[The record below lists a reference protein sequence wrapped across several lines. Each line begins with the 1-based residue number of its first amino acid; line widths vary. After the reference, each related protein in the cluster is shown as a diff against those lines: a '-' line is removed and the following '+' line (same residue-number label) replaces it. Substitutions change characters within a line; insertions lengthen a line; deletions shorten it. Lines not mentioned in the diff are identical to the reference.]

1 MNAKPLIKLNVPYV
15 FRLEYDKE
23 GREAVKKVLTDYKGT
38 RAALDT
44 FNVEAQGPV
53 RGSNIYSRFALGNA
67 YREIIKEDVRPIN
80 ARESE
85 IALTNDALTD
95 PRSTYEDLG
104 LVVYPNKGIN
114 EKLYSYLR
122 EQVKS
127 NFKNVKLNKP
137 FIVTGLMNVV
147 RDSNYGNGL
156 RLELNELTEVYN
168 VPILSKETGNF
179 DTNDLGLQKT
189 GFPGKLGKGNRTLYT
204 SDNGVQRFGRYW
216 GLGLS
221 AGWAVLADSDDG
233 GRVHFVK
240 NFSSGNLEE
249 LVSKLEQEK
258 TKQDQK
264 LKEEYELAVKQVR
277 SISLRSN

>member
-53 RGSNIYSRFALGNA
+53 RGSNIYSRFALVAA
-67 YREIIKEDVRPIN
+67 YRELTKEDIRQIN

-85 IALTNDALTD
+85 IALANGTLTD
-95 PRSTYEDLG
+95 PNLTYEDLG

-204 SDNGVQRFGRYW
+204 SDNGVQRFIRNRGLDLDAYW
-216 GLGLS
+216 SGL
-221 AGWAVLADSDDG
+221 ANSDDN